1 MAKSKKKKTVKKK
14 TAKKKSIKTLKNKAT
29 KIFQLFIRLRDT
41 DSEGNGNCCS
51 CGREVTYLKSNAGHF
66 ASRSHIRT
74 LFDEENVHIQCIGC
88 NGWGGNPDGYA
99 LFMIE
104 KYGVNK
110 IRHINSKKK
119 IPLKISV
126 LDYEAIIESYNL
138 QVDNIKNE
146 RGIE

>member
-1 MAKSKKKKTVKKK
+1 MDKLKKKKKAK
-14 TAKKKSIKTLKNKAT
+14 KKKSIKTLKNKAT
-29 KIFQLFIRLRDT
+29 KIFQLYIRLRDT
-41 DSEGNGNCCS
+41 DSEGNGKCCS
-51 CGREVTYLKSNAGHF
+51 CGREVTYLNSNAGHF

-99 LFMIE
+99 LFMID

-110 IRHINSKKK
+110 IRLLNSKKIK
-119 IPLKISV
+119 PLKISA
-126 LDYEAIIESYNL
+126 LDYEEIIYLYNEK
-138 QVDNIKNE
+138 VDNIKNE